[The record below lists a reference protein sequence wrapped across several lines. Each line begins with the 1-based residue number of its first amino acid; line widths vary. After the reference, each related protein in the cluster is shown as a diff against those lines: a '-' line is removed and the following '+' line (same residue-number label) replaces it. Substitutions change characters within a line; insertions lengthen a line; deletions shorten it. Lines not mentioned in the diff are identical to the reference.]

1 MILNFDYV
9 HVTSPSG
16 MQEWE
21 EFSETKQ
28 MIKKLDELRLKGQIL
43 STNHTVFLIG
53 YKYERN
59 KVPKKI
65 GAVKMSYLDGYW
77 AIPLN

>member
-1 MILNFDYV
+1 
-9 HVTSPSG
+9 
-16 MQEWE
+16 MQDWG

-28 MIKKLDELRLKGQIL
+28 MIKKLDELREKGEIL
-43 STNHTVFLIG
+43 SENHTVFMIG

-59 KVPKKI
+59 RVPKKV
-65 GAVKMSYLDGYW
+65 GAVKLSYLAGRW